1 MEFYYFIPA
10 CEEGIKVITGRMSH
24 MKLERLWEGLVLL
37 FIPVLGILV
46 ISSGSWAGV
55 VEGKVTS
62 AEGNMVELNIG
73 SGKGIKSGDSGRV
86 YYRITV
92 GGKEK
97 QIFIAKFKITHISE
111 KSSVAKI
118 EEKTGEIKV
127 GYLAEVAIAEVAVT
141 GGELEVKSEPSG
153 AKVYVDEK
161 EVGES
166 PVLLSGISSGRR
178 LIRVIKEG
186 YEPYEVL
193 EIVGVE
199 RKAVHVNLKKVI
211 REGDL
216 VIRTEPSGASISI
229 NGRSFGRSPYEGKGL
244 SPGIYRVRVT
254 KEGYET
260 WEKAEIVEAGK
271 RVEVFAQLRAKE
283 GDLEVRSEP
292 SGGKVYLDGKYMGE
306 TPLHLSHMRPGQ
318 YLVLVVKD
326 GCYPYEERV
335 EIGGADRKTVVASL
349 KSRLGELGVIL
360 KTTGAS
366 LYIDGKS
373 VEVGPRNY
381 VGKEFSPGSYKI
393 RVTKEGYENWEGDV
407 VVKDGERVEVSVEL
421 KMKKGDLLVRTEP
434 SEASIYVGGKS
445 VGTGF
450 YEGKDLSP
458 GSYKMRVTKEGYEA
472 WEGDGVVEAGKKA
485 EILPKLKEIDW
496 SQRSCEAPVW
506 NLGDSW
512 TYRDAAGKFW
522 SHQVFEIKEN
532 LFIMRMEGDRDLYAF
547 DKKTLSCHYLIDRSG
562 RRVRHSDPLKNIFDF
577 PLFIGKKWSY
587 STESGGANY
596 ANQFKAE
603 AVEEVRTPAGT
614 FKAYKIYHKQT
625 EMSRMTSG
633 WVRYWYSPAVR
644 WWIKREVE
652 PSAYWARAYGLQN
665 AELHYYRS
673 K

>member
-1 MEFYYFIPA
+1 M
-10 CEEGIKVITGRMSH
+10 ITGRMSH

-37 FIPVLGILV
+37 FIPILGILI

-73 SGKGIKSGDSGRV
+73 SEKGIKSGDSGRI

-92 GGKEK
+92 GEKEK

-111 KSSVAKI
+111 KSSMAKI

-166 PVLLSGISSGRR
+166 PVLLSGISSGRG

-271 RVEVFAQLRAKE
+271 RVEVFAELRAKE

-306 TPLHLSHMRPGQ
+306 TPLYLSRMRPGQ

-360 KTTGAS
+360 KTTGGVFILMGS
-366 LYIDGKS
+366 LWRWVPVTMSKKS
-373 VEVGPRNY
+373 SLRVP
-381 VGKEFSPGSYKI
+381 I
-393 RVTKEGYENWEGDV
+393 RYGLRRRD
-407 VVKDGERVEVSVEL
+407 
-421 KMKKGDLLVRTEP
+421 MK
-434 SEASIYVGGKS
+434 
-445 VGTGF
+445 
-450 YEGKDLSP
+450 
-458 GSYKMRVTKEGYEA
+458 
-472 WEGDGVVEAGKKA
+472 
-485 EILPKLKEIDW
+485 
-496 SQRSCEAPVW
+496 
-506 NLGDSW
+506 
-512 TYRDAAGKFW
+512 
-522 SHQVFEIKEN
+522 
-532 LFIMRMEGDRDLYAF
+532 
-547 DKKTLSCHYLIDRSG
+547 
-562 RRVRHSDPLKNIFDF
+562 
-577 PLFIGKKWSY
+577 IGK
-587 STESGGANY
+587 A
-596 ANQFKAE
+596 
-603 AVEEVRTPAGT
+603 
-614 FKAYKIYHKQT
+614 
-625 EMSRMTSG
+625 M
-633 WVRYWYSPAVR
+633 
-644 WWIKREVE
+644 WW
-652 PSAYWARAYGLQN
+652 
-665 AELHYYRS
+665 
-673 K
+673 